1 MNKIEELTP
10 YELATLANT
19 IALIISK
26 DLDVNQQNVIGN
38 FILSIGVNLS
48 TIASQS
54 EYLFKQGESKSP
66 DNGD

>member
-1 MNKIEELTP
+1 MKKIDEFTP

-19 IALIISK
+19 VAVIISK
-26 DLDVNQQNVIGN
+26 NLDINQQNVIGN
-38 FILSIGVNLS
+38 FILSMGVNLS

-54 EYLFKQGESKSP
+54 EYLFKQEKNKKS